1 MGQVLQAGAG
11 QAPARQAAFKAGLA
25 KTTTAETINKVCA
38 SGMLAVAHAAR
49 YIGDGDSR
57 VVVAGGMES
66 MSNAPYL
73 LPGARNGYRYG
84 HGALVDAMIHDG
96 LWDYYFDEAM
106 AAQGARVAAELG
118 VTRAVQD
125 EFAYQSHKRAHDAH
139 EAGHFDAE
147 IAPINVATKAKGKIV
162 VDALPQPA
170 RARIPAFAGAP
181 GAGGSVWDH
190 VPPQNMVAD
199 PAQYSP
205 YVTGDVPFTR
215 VDRDEPVRRDASIE
229 AMAKL
234 KPIDKD
240 GTITAGNAP
249 GVNDGAAA
257 LVLSSADVRA
267 VRRRRAARGDRRS
280 RRRRVGSAVSCARA
294 RDGGAEAARSARA
307 QGVRHPRLGDQ
318 RGVRR
323 GRVDRGGAARARSER
338 HQRARR
344 GCGAR
349 ASDRRFR
356 RAHRWCRRAAAAA
369 ARWRAWDC
377 CDLLWRWAG
386 GCRSREGRVGVV
398 AQGAAC
404 TSVAGTRSDA
414 RRVRPNARRS
424 AGSRH
429 PAFARSATPRD
440 GRARGALG
448 TMVAGDP
455 FCTDSSDRKRR

>member
-1 MGQVLQAGAG
+1 MKSGTLILATARTPFGRLGGVLASLAATSLGSDAIRNAIARAGIDPSDVEHVIMGQVIQAGAG

-38 SGMLAVAHAAR
+38 SGMLAVTYGAR
-49 YIGDGDSR
+49 YIGDGDNR

-84 HGALVDAMIHDG
+84 HGVLVDAMIHDG

-125 EFAYQSHKRAHDAH
+125 EFAYQSHKRAYDAH
-139 EAGHFDAE
+139 EAGYFDAE

-162 VDALPQPA
+162 VDALPQQA
-170 RARIPAFAGAP
+170 RARIPAFAGAG

-205 YVTGDVPFTR
+205 YVTGDVPYTR

-257 LVLSSADVRA
+257 LVLSSAA
-267 VRRRRAARGDRRS
+267 Y
-280 RRRRVGSAVSCARA
+280 
-294 RDGGAEAARSARA
+294 ARSAGVEPLAEIVDHAAVAWDPPYLALVPAMAA
-307 QGVRHPRLGDQ
+307 QKLLDQ
-318 RGVRR
+318 QGLK
-323 GRVDRGGAARARSER
+323 
-338 HQRARR
+338 
-344 GCGAR
+344 
-349 ASDRRFR
+349 ASDIHVWEINEAF
-356 RAHRWCRRAAAAA
+356 AAVALTAA
-369 ARWRAWDC
+369 ARLGLDPNVVNVQ
-377 CDLLWRWAG
+377 G
-386 GCRSREGRVGVV
+386 GAV
-398 AQGAAC
+398 
-404 TSVAGTRSDA
+404 
-414 RRVRPNARRS
+414 
-424 AGSRH
+424 
-429 PAFARSATPRD
+429 
-440 GRARGALG
+440 ALG
-448 TMVAGDP
+448 HPIGASGARIVGAVVQQLRRRGGGLGIAAICSGGGQGDAVLV
-455 FCTDSSDRKRR
+455 KVG

>member
-1 MGQVLQAGAG
+1 MKPGTVILATARTPFGRLGGALSSLAATSLGGDAIRNAVARAGIDPSDVEHVIMGQVIQAGAG

-49 YIGDGDSR
+49 IITDGDGR

-84 HGALVDAMIHDG
+84 HGTLVDAMIHDG

-125 EFAYQSHKRAHDAH
+125 EFAYRSHQRAHDAH

-147 IAPINVATKAKGKIV
+147 IAAINVATKAKGKIV
-162 VDALPQPA
+162 VDALPAQA
-170 RARIPAFAGAP
+170 RARIPAFAGAS
-181 GAGGSVWDH
+181 GASGSVWDH

-199 PAQYSP
+199 PAHYSP

-215 VDRDEPVRRDASIE
+215 VDRDEPVRRDASID

-234 KPIDKD
+234 KPIERD

-257 LVLSSADVRA
+257 LVLSSA
-267 VRRRRAARGDRRS
+267 
-280 RRRRVGSAVSCARA
+280 
-294 RDGGAEAARSARA
+294 EYARSAGAEPLAEIVDHAGVAWDPPYLALVPAMAA
-307 QGVRHPRLGDQ
+307 QKLLDQQGLKASDIHVWEINEAFAAVALTSATRLGLDPNVINVQ
-318 RGVRR
+318 GGAVALGHPIGASGARIVAAVVQQLRRR
-323 GRVDRGGAARARSER
+323 GGGLGIAAICS
-338 HQRARR
+338 
-344 GCGAR
+344 
-349 ASDRRFR
+349 
-356 RAHRWCRRAAAAA
+356 
-369 ARWRAWDC
+369 
-377 CDLLWRWAG
+377 G
-386 GCRSREGRVGVV
+386 GGQGDAVLVRVG
-398 AQGAAC
+398 
-404 TSVAGTRSDA
+404 
-414 RRVRPNARRS
+414 
-424 AGSRH
+424 
-429 PAFARSATPRD
+429 
-440 GRARGALG
+440 
-448 TMVAGDP
+448 
-455 FCTDSSDRKRR
+455 